1 MQKRVLAIHDISC
14 LGRCSLTVALPI
26 ISAAGVEVAVMP
38 TAVLSTHTGGF
49 TGYTFRDLT
58 DDMLPITDHW
68 EKLGEQ
74 FDCIFSGYLG
84 SYKQLDIMQSITD
97 KFKTKNNILI
107 VDPVMGDN
115 GEIYSNL
122 DKSFAKGFAALCARA
137 DIITPNLTEASL
149 LTDIEYKSEGYDEKY
164 IKNILDKLALMGAK
178 RIILTGISFGDDNI
192 GCAVFDNGNIDYIFT
207 DKTDGMFHGSGDV
220 FSSALTGAILNGAS
234 LKKAARIAAD
244 FTAEAINRTKISKRD
259 PIYGINFEEGLY
271 DYSKKIKNLSTVCE

>member
-14 LGRCSLTVALPI
+14 VGRCSLTVALPI

-58 DDMLPITDHW
+58 DDMLPIADHW
-68 EKLGEQ
+68 SRLGEQ

-84 SYKQLDIMQSITD
+84 SYRQLDIMQTIADRFKTD
-97 KFKTKNNILI
+97 KNIFI

-115 GEIYSNL
+115 GKIYSNL
-122 DKSFAKGFAALCARA
+122 DKSFAHGFAALCARA
-137 DIITPNLTEASL
+137 DIITPNLTEAAL
-149 LTDIEYKSEGYDEKY
+149 LTDFEYKSSGYGEDY
-164 IKNILDKLALMGAK
+164 IRSLLENLASGGTE
-178 RIILTGISFGDDNI
+178 RIILTGVSFDSSSI
-192 GCAVFDNGNIDYIFT
+192 GCAVYDGGKIDYLFN
-207 DKTDGMFHGSGDV
+207 DKTEGMFHGSGDV

-244 FTAEAINRTKISKRD
+244 FTSEAIIRTKKTMRD
-259 PIYGINFEEGLY
+259 PIYGIDFEEGIC
-271 DYSKKIKNLSTVCE
+271 DYSQRIKNLHNNT

>member
-149 LTDIEYKSEGYDEKY
+149 LTDIEYKSDGYDEKY
-164 IKNILDKLALMGAK
+164 IKNILDKLALTGAK

-244 FTAEAINRTKISKRD
+244 FTAEAITRTKISKRD